1 MDCGL
6 CNQTIVGH
14 TRLKPNP
21 DSGRPTLGKQT
32 IKADT
37 TAEAYL
43 ALLADRGVDYLFGN
57 AGTDFASVIEALSK
71 AQLGEAKAPTPVTV
85 PHENVAVSM
94 AHGYFLAT
102 GRPQAV
108 MLHVTVGTANGVC
121 GIMNAARERI
131 PMLFSAGRTPI
142 TEDGLPGARSIYI
155 HWAQEMFDQAGM
167 VRELVK
173 WEYELRNLEQLETVV
188 DRALTVAMSE
198 PRGPV
203 YLTLPREIL
212 AQEPGDFSFTSPSVA
227 NPSIAGCPN
236 SNVIDQA
243 ADLLSKAK
251 NPLIIASSYGQN
263 PDDVADLADLAERF
277 AIPVVC
283 YRPRYVCLPTSHP
296 MHVGFE
302 PAGRLGSADVILTLE
317 ADTPW
322 IPSLHKLA
330 PDAQVIQAGVDP
342 LFANYPIRGFQSD
355 LTLAGDPGSTVR
367 AIASAMTENADRIG
381 GTRKE
386 IGAAKEELAETQK
399 TLLERQSVGGP
410 MEYPWVAHCIGQV
423 MNESDALVSESQL
436 PIGFLGS
443 RNPGTVFGTSPAGG
457 LGWGNGAALG
467 LQLGDRSRRVFNVAG
482 DGSYMFGNPTPA
494 HFVGAAMELPVCT
507 VILNNRMWGSVR
519 KSTLGMHPDGA
530 ASRLN
535 RSPLTA
541 LEPNPEFEKVVEA
554 NGGYGERVDN
564 AEDLPNA
571 LERALK
577 AVDVEKRQAVL
588 NVQTS
593 YDDAQALADA
603 KR

>member
-1 MDCGL
+1 M
-6 CNQTIVGH
+6 
-14 TRLKPNP
+14 
-21 DSGRPTLGKQT
+21 GKQT

-43 ALLADRGVDYLFGN
+43 TLLADRGVDYLFGN

-71 AQLGEAKAPTPVTV
+71 AQLGEAKSPTPVTV
-85 PHENVAVSM
+85 PHENVAVAM
-94 AHGYFLAT
+94 AHGYYLAT

-155 HWAQEMFDQAGM
+155 HWAQEMFDQGGM

-173 WEYELRNLEQLETVV
+173 WDYELRNLEQLETVV

-212 AQEPGDFSFTSPSVA
+212 AEVPGDFTFDSPAVRNASRAGVP
-227 NPSIAGCPN
+227 NPNA
-236 SNVIDQA
+236 IDQA
-243 ADLLSKAK
+243 ADMLSKAK
-251 NPLIIASSYGQN
+251 NPLIISSSFGQH
-263 PDDVADLADLAERF
+263 PGDIAALEDLAERF

-283 YRPRYVCLPTSHP
+283 YRPRYVNLPTSHS

-302 PAGRLGSADVILTLE
+302 PAERLGTADVILTLE
-317 ADTPW
+317 SDTPW
-322 IPSLHKLA
+322 IPSLHKVSPEA
-330 PDAQVIQAGVDP
+330 KVIQAGVDP

-355 LTLAGDPGSTVR
+355 LTLSGDPSATLRALSMAMIEDTSRIGST
-367 AIASAMTENADRIG
+367 RI
-381 GTRKE
+381 E
-386 IGAAKEELAETQK
+386 VLAKKAELAEAHK
-399 TLLERQSVGGP
+399 ALIERQSVGGP
-410 MEYPWVAHCIGQV
+410 MEYPWVAHCIGKV
-423 MNESDALVSESQL
+423 MDEDDALVSESQL
-436 PIGFLGS
+436 PVGFLGP
-443 RNPGTVFGTSPAGG
+443 RKPGTVFGTSPAGG

-494 HFVGAAMELPVCT
+494 HFVGASLELPVCT
-507 VILNNRMWGSVR
+507 IILNNRMWGSVR
-519 KSTLGMHPDGA
+519 KSTLGLHPEGA

-541 LEPNPEFEKVVEA
+541 LEPNPDFEKVVEA

-564 AEDLPNA
+564 AEDLPGA

-577 AVDVEKRQAVL
+577 AVDIEKRQAVL

-603 KR
+603 RR

>member
-1 MDCGL
+1 M
-6 CNQTIVGH
+6 
-14 TRLKPNP
+14 
-21 DSGRPTLGKQT
+21 GKQT

-43 ALLADRGVDYLFGN
+43 TLLADRGVDYLFGN

-71 AQLGEAKAPTPVTV
+71 AQLGEATAPTPVTV
-85 PHENVAVSM
+85 PHENVAVAM
-94 AHGYFLAT
+94 AHGYYLAT

-142 TEDGLPGARSIYI
+142 TEDGSPGARSIYI

-173 WEYELRNLEQLETVV
+173 WDYELRNLEQLETVV

-203 YLTLPREIL
+203 YLTLPREVL
-212 AQEPGDFSFTSPSVA
+212 AEVPGDFTFDSPTVRNASR
-227 NPSIAGCPN
+227 AGVPHPDA
-236 SNVIDQA
+236 IDQA
-243 ADLLSKAK
+243 ADMLSKAK
-251 NPLIIASSYGQN
+251 NPLIISSSFGQH
-263 PDDVADLADLAERF
+263 PEDVASLEALAERF

-283 YRPRYVCLPTSHP
+283 YRPRYVNLPTDHP
-296 MHVGFE
+296 MHAGFE
-302 PAGRLGSADVILTLE
+302 PAARLAAADVVLTLE
-317 ADTPW
+317 SDVPW
-322 IPSLHKLA
+322 IPSLHKIS
-330 PDAQVIQAGVDP
+330 PDTQVIQAGVDP
-342 LFANYPIRGFQSD
+342 LFANYPIRGFRSD
-355 LTLAGDPGSTVR
+355 LTLAGDPASTLR
-367 AIASAMTENADRIG
+367 ALSAAMTENADRIG
-381 GTRKE
+381 ATRKE
-386 IGAAKEELAETQK
+386 VAVQKAELVETQK
-399 TLLERQSVGGP
+399 ALIERQSVGGP
-410 MEYPWVAHCIGQV
+410 METPWVAHCIGQV
-423 MNESDALVSESQL
+423 MNENDALVSESQL
-436 PIGFLGS
+436 PVGFLGS
-443 RNPGTVFGTSPAGG
+443 RKPGTVFGTSPAGG

-494 HFVGAAMELPVCT
+494 HFVGASMELPICT
-507 VILNNRMWGSVR
+507 IVLNNRMWGSVR

-564 AEDLPNA
+564 AEDLPGA

-603 KR
+603 RR